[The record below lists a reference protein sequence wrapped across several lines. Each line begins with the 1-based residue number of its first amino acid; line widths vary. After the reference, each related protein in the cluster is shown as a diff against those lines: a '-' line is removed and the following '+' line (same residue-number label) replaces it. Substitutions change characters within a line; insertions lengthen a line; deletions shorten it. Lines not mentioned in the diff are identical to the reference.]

1 MEYVLELEPGQFL
14 ANVKQLF
21 QRTEFLCDAE
31 LCGIHEGLLAA
42 SGALGP
48 DGGSSRGQ
56 VAALLSAEP
65 SEVSSALKNLI
76 HGQEVSFH
84 DESPF
89 FRLFAAV
96 GKMKVSSCE
105 ELCRQTVQS
114 SAYQRKPITLRLAA
128 DVFDAV
134 QNKFYG
140 WFSDPLTPFAD
151 VSIVVQNEGGSEAI
165 RAHSLILAA
174 SCEYFRGLWAGGF
187 VEATHASGP
196 REVRIS
202 SFDGVIRPF
211 LKAIYGAQVV
221 LDTFDELLQVFRLAD
236 QWQCERI
243 RELALQLIRDEFNN
257 EDSSRA
263 IDVLDQCPRLP
274 DDVLRAAAEALGD
287 WKEIEEE
294 DMASL
299 SLAGAVRLL
308 QARCD
313 YDMMCKDGKAP
324 LLDMDVKLPADDKDA
339 FLQSPEWLQI
349 QPDVMSKLVYN
360 ALAVEGDES
369 EVDFARH
376 LLRWAQSG
384 DVRAEEAL
392 ARLAQLHDATEGDA
406 CLIRKAKR
414 ACSESVL
421 RKAMR
426 ACFDSLPIAA
436 ATFNALYCTED
447 ESKAATTDDNTDEGP
462 ANKRRKTGSSGSE
475 WTSVLCALEKATKEL
490 LTNAA
495 KAWAVDN
502 FDNFSKSEAW
512 LQLNSRALVY
522 IAVAA
527 SARKADDDKEEEK
540 RIAQERQKEKE
551 AERAAADKVQ
561 IIEDDKHDDE
571 DPETLRS
578 LSVTKLKERL
588 RARGLVCS
596 GQKADL
602 IDRLA
607 SSMKKT
613 KKAEPVKD
621 DDGVEKHPKII
632 KDCESAVSIWAKG
645 ADLQS
650 VFDALR
656 LLAGSGGADEEWFPM
671 TYTALLNATR
681 RRASAAEQ
689 RLAAIEQGRVQEELA
704 SAVREATGETEA
716 RMRCLQ
722 EEAEASLKHQLA
734 KKDKELCDLKRS
746 IVALCQ
752 GETPLAA
759 ADS

>member
-1 MEYVLELEPGQFL
+1 MPYVLEAEPGQFL
-14 ANVKQLF
+14 ADVAQLF
-21 QRTEFLCDAE
+21 QRTEFLCDPE

-48 DGGSSRGQ
+48 DGGSSKGH

-65 SEVSSALKNLI
+65 SEVSSAVKNLI

-96 GKMKVSSCE
+96 GKLKISSCE

-114 SAYQRKPITLRLAA
+114 SAYQRKPIALRLAEDTFNA
-128 DVFDAV
+128 L

-140 WFSDPLTPFAD
+140 WFSDGLTPFAD
-151 VSIVVQNEGGSEAI
+151 ASVVVQKEGGSETI

-187 VEATHASGP
+187 IEATHASIA

-202 SFDGVIRPF
+202 SFDGVIKPF
-211 LKAIYGAQVV
+211 LEAIYGAQVE
-221 LDTFDELLQVFRLAD
+221 LDTFDEVLQMFRLAD
-236 QWQCERI
+236 QWQCECVRKS
-243 RELALQLIRDEFNN
+243 ALQLIKDEV
-257 EDSSRA
+257 EETSSRA
-263 IDVLDQCPRLP
+263 VDVLGQCPRLP
-274 DDVLRAAAEALGD
+274 DEVLRAAAEALNGFRD
-287 WKEIEEE
+287 SAEE
-294 DMASL
+294 MASL

-313 YDMMCKDGKAP
+313 YGLCKDGEAP
-324 LLDMDVKLPADDKDA
+324 LLDMDVKLPTDDNDP

-376 LLRWAQSG
+376 LLRWARSG
-384 DVRAEEAL
+384 DARAEEAL
-392 ARLAQLHDATEGDA
+392 ARLAQLHVYDATDDM
-406 CLIRKAKR
+406 
-414 ACSESVL
+414 ESML

-426 ACFDSLPIAA
+426 ACFDSSAVAA
-436 ATFNALYCTED
+436 ATFNVLYCTED
-447 ESKAATTDDNTDEGP
+447 ESKAATTDDNADEGP
-462 ANKRRKTGSSGSE
+462 ANKRRKIQTDSSGSE
-475 WTSVLCALEKATKEL
+475 WTSVLCALGMATKNL
-490 LTNAA
+490 LTDAA
-495 KAWAVDN
+495 KAWTVDN
-502 FDNFSKSEAW
+502 FDKFSKSEAW
-512 LQLNSRALVY
+512 LQLKFRAFAI

-527 SARKADDDKEEEK
+527 SARKAEDDEEEK
-540 RIAQERQKEKE
+540 RIAEEKRKEKE
-551 AERAAADKVQ
+551 AERPADDDDIVVG
-561 IIEDDKHDDE
+561 DDKHDE
-571 DPETLRS
+571 EEPETLRS

-588 RARGLVCS
+588 RARGLPCS

-607 SSMKKT
+607 NSMKKA

-621 DDGVEKHPKII
+621 GVDGIEKHPKRII
-632 KDCESAVSIWAKG
+632 DFESAVSVWAKG

-650 VFDALR
+650 VFDALQ
-656 LLAGSGGADEEWFPM
+656 LLAAAKPDGCPI
-671 TYTALLNATR
+671 TYKALLNATR
-681 RRASAAEQ
+681 RRASAAEG
-689 RLAAIEQGRVQEELA
+689 RLAAIEQGRVQEELE
-704 SAVREATGETEA
+704 SEVRIAIGETEA

-734 KKDKELCDLKRS
+734 KKEKELCDFKRRL
-746 IVALCQ
+746 VAWCQ
-752 GETPLAA
+752 DETCLAEA
-759 ADS
+759 AS